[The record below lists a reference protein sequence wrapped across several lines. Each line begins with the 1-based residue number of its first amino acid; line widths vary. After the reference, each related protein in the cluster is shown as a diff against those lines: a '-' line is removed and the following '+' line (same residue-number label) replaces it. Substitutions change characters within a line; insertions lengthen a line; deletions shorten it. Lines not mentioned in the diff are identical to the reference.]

1 MQDCS
6 PFNRQGFDRTIRQ
19 PDISEL
25 TTVATFVIGEVRSQ
39 NGVTG

>member
-6 PFNRQGFDRTIRQ
+6 PFNRQRLDRTIRQ
-19 PDISEL
+19 PDISEP

-39 NGVTG
+39 LL